1 MKLKR
6 ASRAPQSETIIAL
19 IDVVFFLLVFFMLIG
34 RMDATAPFDVA
45 PPQAQTGR
53 DMPAGGVTLAISKRG
68 DLALDGSTIASA
80 DLAAAL
86 TEQLARDASLR
97 LRINAHRDADLR
109 HVLPYVSQAE
119 TLGIWDVILVVT
131 PERAPQSESH
141 P

>member
-53 DMPAGGVTLAISKRG
+53 DMPAGGVTLAISKEG
-68 DLALDGSTIASA
+68 NLALDGSAIDPAA
-80 DLAAAL
+80 LAAAL
-86 TEQLARDASLR
+86 TTQLALDASLR

-119 TLGIWDVILVVT
+119 ALGILDVILVVT
-131 PERAPQSESH
+131 PERTP
-141 P
+141 PPGTRP